1 MAKAKKESSTFGS
14 LSEEDKAI
22 PRKADKEKKKAKKEM
37 AKTEGK
43 PGGKKEKAKKEKQA
57 IAEVEGAFVVGCGP
71 ESLDT
76 EKSKTDKKPKKAKKA
91 KKEKEKKEKRKRED
105 VDDASAS
112 AMKKQRA
119 SAAASAPPAADEQLR
134 LWRVTLRGL
143 SPAASAADISELLAP
158 TLSLPAEMI
167 RLPPDVKTLSEG
179 EASFTVKV
187 AAEADAVRG
196 LQLGSGVSVGVEEVA
211 AGTDEEVFVRY
222 LPFVA
227 TSQEVEDLFAAQ
239 GNVVKVKLM
248 PGAHT
253 HPLARA
259 PMPFFSPMWAFA
271 RCRTF
276 ARSELGDRLRHVHG
290 SRNCRC
296 RG

>member
-1 MAKAKKESSTFGS
+1 MGKAQKESSTSRS
-14 LSEEDKAI
+14 LSEEDQAVA
-22 PRKADKEKKKAKKEM
+22 RKADKKKKKATKEQ
-37 AKTEGK
+37 AETEGK
-43 PGGKKEKAKKEKQA
+43 AEGKKKKPKKEKQA
-57 IAEVEGAFVVGCGP
+57 IAEVEGAFVTDREP
-71 ESLDT
+71 ESLGT
-76 EKSKTDKKPKKAKKA
+76 EKVKADKKAKKA
-91 KKEKEKKEKRKRED
+91 KKEKAKKEKRKRED
-105 VDDASAS
+105 ADDAPAS
-112 AMKKQRA
+112 NMKKQREP
-119 SAAASAPPAADEQLR
+119 AAASAPQAAGGQLR

-158 TLSLPAEMI
+158 ALSLPAEMI

-187 AAEADAVRG
+187 AAEADAARG

-211 AGTDEEVFVRY
+211 AGTDEELFVRY

-239 GNVVKVKLM
+239 GNVVRVKLM

-253 HPLARA
+253 QPVAQA
-259 PMPFFSPMWAFA
+259 PMPCFLTDPGAFA
-271 RCRTF
+271 HRR
-276 ARSELGDRLRHVHG
+276 AVAGPELGDRLRHVHRF
-290 SRNCRC
+290 RNCRC